1 MRILLLSLYFEP
13 DIGANAV
20 IVSELAHEL
29 DRLGHQIT
37 VITSFPHYKGNVLED
52 SYRGKLIVKKQ
63 RENIHVIRTYI
74 YTSPEKGRFLV
85 RLLNYVSFN
94 ILSTLAGI
102 FSGKQD
108 LILAPSPPLSIGLSA
123 AIIGFFKRIPYVYNV
138 QDINPDVLIKLGILK
153 NPLFIRFSKWLEKFV
168 YQHARHITVLSEG
181 FKRNLLKK
189 GVPVKKISI
198 VPNFVDP
205 DFIKPLPR
213 QNSFRKRFE
222 LEGKFI
228 ILYAGNL
235 GHSQDLVQILK
246 IAKLK
251 QDDDK
256 LAFVIVGGGSRK
268 SFLKEKAKTLH
279 LNNVRFIPFQP
290 WEDVPLIYAAADVS
304 LVTLKEDIA
313 LDSVPSKI
321 YTIMA
326 SKRPVLAAVDQG
338 SDAWKLIREAKC
350 GICVE
355 PDNDRALLDAI
366 SILRQSPELRNE
378 MGKKGRNFVLK
389 RYTRRVVGEKYH
401 QLINGLRYG
410 K

>member
-74 YTSPEKGRFLV
+74 YTSPEKDRFLV

-251 QDDDK
+251 QGDDK

-279 LNNVRFIPFQP
+279 LNNVHFIPFQP

-389 RYTRRVVGEKYH
+389 RYTRRVVGKKYH